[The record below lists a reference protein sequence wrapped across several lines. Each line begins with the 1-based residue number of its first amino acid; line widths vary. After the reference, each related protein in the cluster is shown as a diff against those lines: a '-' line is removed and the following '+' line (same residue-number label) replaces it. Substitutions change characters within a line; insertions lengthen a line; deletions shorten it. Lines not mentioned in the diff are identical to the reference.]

1 MNFRIS
7 AHWRLRSCV
16 AVASPC
22 CWASAWM
29 ARDTASSR
37 SARTASSRVND
48 PVFDQR
54 PIERNN
60 GADRRHRVRR
70 VVEWLH
76 FTLSDGLRGSVPCD
90 GRKGRMASLP

>member
-7 AHWRLRSCV
+7 AHWRLRSCAACFALLLGLRLYGPRHGFVEEGPHRFV
-16 AVASPC
+16 AGQY
-22 CWASAWM
+22 
-29 ARDTASSR
+29 
-37 SARTASSRVND
+37 
-48 PVFDQR
+48 PVFDQH

-76 FTLSDGLRGSVPCD
+76 FTLSDDCAA
-90 GRKGRMASLP
+90 AS